1 MEDVWLGATVVTSGG
16 IHLPQTLKGSAMTT
30 TPQRAF
36 EDSTKGAFA
45 YGMTIFA
52 AAMLVTIGLFQC
64 VAGLAALFDDEF
76 FVTTPNYAFK
86 FDITAWGWTYLL
98 IGIVA
103 IAIGVALFLR
113 QSWAMVAGIALA
125 MLSALSNFVFLP
137 YYPLWAI
144 VIIAFDIV
152 LIWAL
157 TAQMKNR

>member
-1 MEDVWLGATVVTSGG
+1 
-16 IHLPQTLKGSAMTT
+16 MTT

-45 YGMTIFA
+45 YGLTIFA

-76 FVTTPNYAFK
+76 FLTTQNYTFK
-86 FDITAWGWTYLL
+86 FDITMWGWTYLA
-98 IGIVA
+98 IGLLA
-103 IAIGVALFLR
+103 IAVGVALFMR
-113 QSWAMVAGIALA
+113 QTWAMVAGIALA
-125 MLSALSNFVFLP
+125 MFSALSNFVFLP

-144 VIIAFDIV
+144 VIIGFDIV

-157 TAQMKNR
+157 TAQLKNR